1 MKKIL
6 ILILA
11 ALILVSLVACDD
23 SSVNIPGADGVTT
36 PADDT
41 TTLPDDTTTDEPSQ
55 GISTPEWNGM
65 LSAANFENYT
75 VTYEGTRTVVQPG
88 QENVTSNVKQ
98 IVKIAD
104 DKMQLEI
111 FASDAG
117 SSAEDSMKQVFV
129 EEIAAEQKQQNEWL
143 FLTLL
148 AKRESFVYDPETNTY
163 SITETIRIEETVK
176 GISIDPETGVPQS
189 FDCPVVIEMREGV
202 VSISEDGKLLKFV
215 CDSSQSMEIRGEVT
229 TTMGLTTL
237 TFSDYGTT
245 VIE

>member
-41 TTLPDDTTTDEPSQ
+41 TTLPDDTTTAEPSQ

-75 VTYEGTRTVVQPG
+75 VTLEGMMTVVQPG

-111 FASDAG
+111 FASDAD

-202 VSISEDGKLLKFV
+202 VTISEDGKLLKFV
-215 CDSSQSMEIRGEVT
+215 CDYSQSMEIRGEVT
-229 TTMGLTTL
+229 TTMGLTTW